1 MKISFNFFKQS
12 KLGSDAD
19 RDWVFL
25 VVSFF
30 VITVGLFFVGGFEYY
45 RVTNMKVDVENFVP
59 SEQEFVK
66 KQALQKT
73 LEKYEKR
80 KLKTESVQERST
92 VYIDP
97 SL

>member
-1 MKISFNFFKQS
+1 MKVSFNFFKQS

-19 RDWVFL
+19 QDWVFL

-30 VITVGLFFVGGFEYY
+30 VITVGLLFVSGFEYY
-45 RVTNMKVDVENFVP
+45 RVTTMKVDIENFVP

-66 KQALQKT
+66 KQALQMT

-80 KLKTESVQERST
+80 KLKTESVQERSII
-92 VYIDP
+92 YIDP